1 MMRSRVVRVLLAP
14 AIRWSMTRAAGFSVL
29 ILAAATLAGASW
41 YARPDRHDI
50 TRNDPRKVLYYVDP
64 MHPAYTSDRPGKA
77 PDCGM
82 SLTPVYEDAGLV
94 RVRPDMQG
102 VIGVRTETVATKPA
116 AATLRLFG
124 RVAPDE
130 TRLYRITAG
139 TDGYV
144 SDVSHVTTGS
154 RVEAGAWL
162 VTIAAPDARTPIQA
176 YLVALDAQE
185 QGTQRPADTPGVVD
199 RGLEQAEA
207 ALLTMGMSRAQIDE
221 IRHTRRASS
230 SIRMTAPAAGYVLD
244 RRLAAGRVAAGEEL
258 FRIADLRRV
267 WILADVSSR
276 DAQFVRPGADVEI
289 AVPGLG
295 RTMRG
300 AVSAAVAP
308 QFDAASQTVSI
319 RLDADNPDGA
329 LRPGMAV
336 DVHVRLALPPG
347 IAVPVDAVLDTGLK
361 KRVFVERGQGLFEP
375 REVETGWRAGERVEI
390 VRGLSAGE
398 RVVVSGTFLLDSETR
413 LRRAPVV
420 PRPPP

>member
-1 MMRSRVVRVLLAP
+1 
-14 AIRWSMTRAAGFSVL
+14 MTRAAGISVL
-29 ILAAATLAGASW
+29 ILAAAALAGASW
-41 YARPDRHDI
+41 YARRDSHDI
-50 TRNDPRKVLYYVDP
+50 TRADPRKVLYYVDP

-82 SLTPVYEDAGLV
+82 QLTPVYDDAGVV
-94 RVRPDMQG
+94 RVRPDMQR
-102 VIGVRTETVATKPA
+102 VAGVRTETVDLKPA
-116 AATLRLFG
+116 AATLRLYG
-124 RVAPDE
+124 RVAADE

-144 SDVSHVTTGS
+144 SDVSHLTTGS

-162 VTIAAPDARTPIQA
+162 VTIAAPDVRTPIQA

-199 RGLEQAEA
+199 RGVEQAEA
-207 ALLTMGMSRAQIDE
+207 GLLTLGVSRAQIDE
-221 IRHTRRASS
+221 IRRTRRVSS

-244 RRLAAGRVAAGEEL
+244 RRVAAGRVAAGEEL

-267 WILADVSSR
+267 WIVADVSSR
-276 DAQFVRPGADVEI
+276 DAQYVRPGADVEI

-295 RTMRG
+295 RTLHG

-308 QFDAASQTVSI
+308 QFDPVSQTVNI
-319 RLDADNPDGA
+319 RLDADNPDGT

-336 DVHVRLALPPG
+336 AAHVRLALPPG
-347 IAVPVDAVLDTGLK
+347 LAVPADAVLDTGLK
-361 KRVFVERGQGLFEP
+361 KRVFVERSAGLFEP

-390 VRGLSAGE
+390 VRGLAAGE
-398 RVVVSGTFLLDSETR
+398 RVVVSGTFLLDSESR
-413 LRRAPVV
+413 LRRPPGA